1 MRYFWKCRF
10 KKFYFVLVTIT
21 LISCFII
28 FYLSKFTLDKIIEI
42 QDNNKYVRRG
52 RFRIPQI
59 VGHYMPGISVNVSSD
74 FLNSNNYS
82 PIPGEGE
89 KGSKL
94 FYCCKLKN
102 FFSNSMFTFLGNPV
116 VIPSKDL
123 LKMQQLFQINRFN
136 LLASDRVS
144 VNRTLQDV
152 RNHV

>member
-1 MRYFWKCRF
+1 MRYFLKCRF
-10 KKFYFVLVTIT
+10 RKFYFVLVTIT
-21 LISCFII
+21 LISCSVI
-28 FYLSKFTLDKIIEI
+28 FYLSKFTLDKIIEL
-42 QDNNKYVRRG
+42 QDSNRYARRG

-59 VGHYMPGISVNVSSD
+59 VGHYMPIVSANVSSD

-89 KGSKL
+89 KGKKK
-94 FYCCKLKN
+94 FYFDYMKYLLDV
-102 FFSNSMFTFLGNPV
+102 FISGNPV

-123 LKMQQLFQINRFN
+123 LIMQQLFQINRFN